1 MDQAFILLLRVVLM
15 GGLGY
20 MMGRNRKIG
29 GGWSFVLGAILGII
43 GWIIILCSKKSNAP
57 TFDDMSKRGGEQ

>member
-1 MDQAFILLLRVVLM
+1 M

-20 MMGRNRKIG
+20 LMGRNRKIG